1 MSKQQP
7 EQGFAHDFKQGLAGS
22 GHHARK
28 RFGQNFLHDQR
39 VIEKIVNA
47 VAPKAGDFLVEI
59 GPGLGAVLI
68 AGLGFLLLRGLLNI
82 PAPVLVRRA
91 LS

>member
-1 MSKQQP
+1 MIG
-7 EQGFAHDFKQGLAGS
+7 EFAALGLLAGVFATLLAEILLAVLQVRLFQLPFS
-22 GHHARK
+22 
-28 RFGQNFLHDQR
+28 LHW
-39 VIEKIVNA
+39 N
-47 VAPKAGDFLVEI
+47 LWWI
-59 GPGLGAVLI
+59 GPGLGVSLI